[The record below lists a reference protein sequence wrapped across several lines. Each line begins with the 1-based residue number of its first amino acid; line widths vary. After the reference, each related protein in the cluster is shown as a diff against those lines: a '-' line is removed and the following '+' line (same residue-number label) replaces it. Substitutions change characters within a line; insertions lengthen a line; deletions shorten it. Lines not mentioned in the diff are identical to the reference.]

1 MMLGQWRIKVFFLHQ
16 ENLPFCNSWCKMDGD
31 GRNVGSPESRA
42 SRRKNIPSKGLQR
55 YSWDCGIACVYMI
68 LGFKRRLNSGGSHV
82 LSYSEFLG
90 LVIKDRRRE
99 HQKASKSN
107 SFWTIDLA
115 LILTKFKARCSYFTM
130 ELQVN
135 PSYGNMVSSIAFVKH
150 ELELSFRSCTKETLN
165 EMWLEW
171 ESCFAMFWRMISSKL
186 RKSRFPL
193 PKCPNVYLQEQY

>member
-107 SFWTIDLA
+107 SFWTM
-115 LILTKFKARCSYFTM
+115 KFVCSASDEMHIQFLHIM
-130 ELQVN
+130 
-135 PSYGNMVSSIAFVKH
+135 FVMPH
-150 ELELSFRSCTKETLN
+150 CLHR
-165 EMWLEW
+165 
-171 ESCFAMFWRMISSKL
+171 I
-186 RKSRFPL
+186 
-193 PKCPNVYLQEQY
+193 